1 MGPVTGVTG
10 AHRHMRY
17 RMRMRTLDRR
27 VHLLLD
33 ESRFRKVER
42 EAQRRNVSLATVIRE
57 AIDHL
62 PAEGDRRR
70 DGIAAILAA
79 APMPVPSD
87 PADLI
92 REVGE
97 ARGTPRG

>member
-1 MGPVTGVTG
+1 
-10 AHRHMRY
+10 MRY

-33 ESRFRKVER
+33 EPRFRKVER
-42 EAQRRNVSLATVIRE
+42 EAARRRVSVATVIRE

-70 DGIAAILAA
+70 DAIGRILSAQ
-79 APMPVPSD
+79 PMPVPAD
-87 PADLI
+87 PADLV
-92 REVGE
+92 RELDE
-97 ARGTPRG
+97 ARGTHAG